1 MRACLKEPEAS
12 VERRGDSKTP
22 DVGDKAK
29 VFHKGQ
35 VIYKEGQSSNE
46 AYIIKQGA
54 VGLYRLSGNKRI
66 NLGVMRPGQIFG
78 EMGVISEE
86 KRTAYAEALEYTE
99 VIVLDQPLLH
109 TLLLKSP
116 RPVQI
121 ITTYLVERIRAL
133 NALVAERSCSN
144 TFASVCN
151 ILLLAW
157 KAAPKPAAKNE
168 KLQLSTVD
176 ISRTVKDI
184 LLISQVEID
193 DILEKLARMHL
204 VEITEV
210 KGAHYRQ
217 DPLLGTRKKTTDF
230 VKERLLTIP
239 DMERFSR
246 VARNMAKENQDDCPS
261 DLEFIDL
268 DDLCAVV
275 GAQPE
280 TVLKKIAYGEMP
292 PTSFFFH
299 KRSILAYA
307 EKVGT
312 EFFQR
317 AKRPRLKTED
327 LETVQDIVAV
337 DNATLG
343 EALSQ
348 LGFYKVSVLAS
359 LAGEEARSKI
369 MANLSK
375 KIAAVVTDEISRLG
389 AVDPDEAS
397 DIEDELLTLI
407 KTMKGLNG

>member
-1 MRACLKEPEAS
+1 MERKADTRTPE
-12 VERRGDSKTP
+12 
-22 DVGDKAK
+22 VGDKTK
-29 VFHKGQ
+29 SFHKGQ

-54 VGLYRLSGNKRI
+54 VGVYRLSGNKRI
-66 NLGVMRPGQIFG
+66 TLGIMRPGQIFG

-86 KRTAYAEALEYTE
+86 KRTASAEALEYTE

-121 ITTYLVERIRAL
+121 ITSYLVERIRAL
-133 NALVAERSCSN
+133 NARVAERSCSN
-144 TFASVCN
+144 TFSAVCN
-151 ILLLAW
+151 IIILAW
-157 KAAPKPAAKNE
+157 RGAPRPTAKPGTKPGPKGE
-168 KLQLSTVD
+168 SPQLSTVEL
-176 ISRTVKDI
+176 SRTIKDI
-184 LLISQVEID
+184 LLVSQVEID
-193 DILEKLARMHL
+193 DVLEKLAKLHV
-204 VEITEV
+204 VEITDV

-217 DPLLGTRKKTTDF
+217 DPLLGTRKKTGEY
-230 VKERLLTIP
+230 VKERFLSVP
-239 DMERFSR
+239 DLERFAS
-246 VARNMAKENQDDCPS
+246 VTRNLAKDNQDDTACE
-261 DLEFIDL
+261 LEFIDL
-268 DDLCAVV
+268 DDFAAMVR
-275 GAQPE
+275 AQPE
-280 TVLKKIAYGEMP
+280 IILKKISYGEMP

-299 KRSILAYA
+299 KRTILDFA
-307 EKVGT
+307 EQAGQDY
-312 EFFQR
+312 FQR

-359 LAGEEARSKI
+359 LAGPEARAKI
-369 MANLSK
+369 MGNLSK
-375 KIAAVVTDEISRLG
+375 KIAAVVTEEIGRLG
-389 AVDPDEAS
+389 AVEPDEAS